1 MIESVIALHVEGVHM
16 KEYLIIAAIVIGL
29 IAGAYIFGRHDGRAL
44 ERDSTAEAMA
54 KHVAN
59 ENALLEG
66 LQNANA
72 ERKVVFRDRVKVIQ
86 QAEDDWYSQPLPADL
101 AGRLRG
107 EVRP

>member
-1 MIESVIALHVEGVHM
+1 M
-16 KEYLIIAAIVIGL
+16 KQDLIIAMIVIGL

-44 ERDSTAEAMA
+44 ERDATAEAVA

-72 ERKVVFRDRVKVIQ
+72 ERKIVFRNRVKVIQ
-86 QAEDDWYSQPLPADL
+86 QAQGDWYNQPLPADL
-101 AGRLRG
+101 ADRLRN
-107 EVRP
+107 ESHP

>member
-1 MIESVIALHVEGVHM
+1 M
-16 KEYLIIAAIVIGL
+16 KEYLIIAVIVIGL

-44 ERDSTAEAMA
+44 ERDSTAEAVNQ
-54 KHVAN
+54 HVAN

-72 ERKVVFRDRVKVIQ
+72 ERKIVFRDRIKVIQ
-86 QAEDDWYSQPLPADL
+86 QAQGDWYNQPLPADL
-101 AGRLRG
+101 ADRLRN